1 MRMLCVLCI
10 LYHLNNKRRNNM
22 PKFLTED
29 EVRDNDKKIL
39 GFVDTPHDF
48 SRVECQSFLKSL
60 KSPLFCYFQAVGF

>member
-1 MRMLCVLCI
+1 
-10 LYHLNNKRRNNM
+10 M